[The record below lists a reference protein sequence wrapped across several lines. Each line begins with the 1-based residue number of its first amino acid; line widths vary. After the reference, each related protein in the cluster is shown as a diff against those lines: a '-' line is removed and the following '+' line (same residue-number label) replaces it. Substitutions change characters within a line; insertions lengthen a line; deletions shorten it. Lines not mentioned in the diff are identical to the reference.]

1 MRRLALLTATLLAAG
16 FGAAGGASA
25 ADAGRGRNLYFSACA
40 QCHGPDLG
48 GVDREARVGA
58 GDTRVLGPPL
68 RGVGAGAADFYLRTG
83 YMPLRDPYEQPTRT
97 HPAYSERDLRALV
110 AFIGSFG
117 GERVPRVHPERGETG
132 LGLVVFTENCAGCHQ
147 VVGEGGIVTGARVP
161 SLKKAT
167 ATQIAEAVRVGPY
180 VMPRFSER
188 QISQHE
194 LDSLVRYVLY
204 TREPEDRGGWALEH
218 LGPVPE
224 GIVAWL
230 LAGGALLVVARLI
243 GEGLRR

>member
-1 MRRLALLTATLLAAG
+1 MRVAAAAAAAVLVLALPAG
-16 FGAAGGASA
+16 AGAE
-25 ADAGRGRNLYFSACA
+25 DAGRGRDLYFSACA
-40 QCHGPDLG
+40 QCHGPDLQG
-48 GVDREARVGA
+48 IDREARVGA
-58 GDTRVLGPPL
+58 GDNRVLGPPL

-97 HPAYSERDLRALV
+97 HPKFSERDLRALV
-110 AFIGSFG
+110 AFVGSFG
-117 GERVPRVHPERGETG
+117 GQGVPRVRPERGDTG
-132 LGLVVFTENCAGCHQ
+132 LGSVVFTENCAGCHQ

-161 SLKKAT
+161 SLKEAS

-204 TREPEDRGGWALEH
+204 ARDPDDKGGWALEH

-230 LAGGALLVVARLI
+230 LAGGVLLVVARLI
-243 GEGLRR
+243 GEGLKR